1 MSLPRD
7 LRSRL
12 LTLLL
17 LAGAAGALLWW
28 ARREDLLGRPA
39 PQGGALLPGLQ
50 PREVDFLHLGLRS
63 GHDIEL
69 RREPSGFWWI
79 TSPTREFAFQERV
92 EVVLDNLARAACEP
106 LEAAH
111 GPVDSRAVGLEPP
124 RHVIGL
130 RAGDRT
136 ETLFVGDVEPL
147 GRQVY
152 VRRAGGD
159 GILLATR
166 NIITLLQDTPQ
177 EFVDAGLL
185 RGLAGPVQRVEL
197 SGPDGRLVAE
207 HLGQGWS
214 LACPEPVLP
223 DGDRLN
229 LLVRSLQTL
238 QSERLLVASPTDA
251 QLAELGLP
259 TRAQAAGGGPTVATH
274 VVLQARDEAPVG
286 AWLAAG
292 WRAEPGEVACVRDD
306 FAKVLVVPRAGLGVL
321 ANPPDWFRDTRL
333 LPPIRERAESLRLE
347 RGGEVLLD
355 VRRGASGRWTFAAPE
370 RLAGQAVDA
379 ERVEGHSPLSDLL
392 SRLDAL
398 TVRAFVPPPA
408 GTPVASLVAGW
419 THSARLRQD
428 RVDLHLVDGR
438 TLAVSSERPTEGLE
452 LPPDALELFTPLVA
466 DQLRPLRPLE
476 LDEAAWVALRIEGPE
491 GPPLEIRREPGGPWA
506 GDDEW
511 TRLASLGHD
520 LLRGLRGFRWEAT
533 PPGVDYARR
542 VAFLGAGGAELAQLR
557 LRLPAD
563 GEPTEALGFP
573 CARAEVS
580 GHAGVELLLHRDWI
594 GRIDELH
601 GPLKRGP

>member
-1 MSLPRD
+1 
-7 LRSRL
+7 
-12 LTLLL
+12 
-17 LAGAAGALLWW
+17 
-28 ARREDLLGRPA
+28 
-39 PQGGALLPGLQ
+39 
-50 PREVDFLHLGLRS
+50 
-63 GHDIEL
+63 
-69 RREPSGFWWI
+69 
-79 TSPTREFAFQERV
+79 
-92 EVVLDNLARAACEP
+92 

-111 GPVDSRAVGLEPP
+111 GPVDSRAVGLDPP

-130 RAGDRT
+130 RAGGRA
-136 ETLFVGDVEPL
+136 ETLFVGEVEPL

-152 VRRAGGD
+152 VRRAGHD

-166 NIITLLQDTPQ
+166 NIVTLLQDTPQ
-177 EFVDAGLL
+177 EFVDTGLL

-238 QSERLLVASPTDA
+238 QSERMLLASPTDA
-251 QLAELGLP
+251 QLVELGLP
-259 TRAQAAGGGPTVATH
+259 TRAQAAAGGPAGATH
-274 VVLQARDEAPVG
+274 IVLHARDEAPVG

-292 WRAEPGEVACVRDD
+292 WREEPGEVHGVRDD
-306 FAKVLVVPRAGLGVL
+306 FAKVLVVPRAGLAVL
-321 ANPPDWFRDTRL
+321 ANPPGWFRDTRL

-347 RGGEVLLD
+347 RGGELLLD
-355 VRRGASGRWTFAAPE
+355 IRRGAGGRWTFSAPA
-370 RLAGQAVDA
+370 RLAGQPVDA

-392 SRLDAL
+392 SRIDAL
-398 TVRAFVPPPA
+398 TVRAFVPPPT

-419 THSARLRQD
+419 THSSRLRQD
-428 RVDLHLVDGR
+428 RVELHLVDGR
-438 TLAVSSERPTEGLE
+438 TLALSSERPTEGLE

-466 DQLRPLRPLE
+466 DLLRPLRPLA
-476 LDEAAWVALRIEGPE
+476 LDEAAWVALRIEGPS
-491 GPPLEIRREPGGPWA
+491 GPPLGIRREPGGPWT

-511 TRLASLGHD
+511 TRATSLGHD
-520 LLRGLRGFRWEAT
+520 LLRGLRGFRWEPA
-533 PPGVDYARR
+533 PPAAEYSRR
-542 VAFLGAGGAELAQLR
+542 VTFLDAGGAVLAQLR
-557 LRLPAD
+557 LRPPAT

-594 GRIDELH
+594 ERIDGLH
-601 GPLKRGP
+601 GPLKRDP